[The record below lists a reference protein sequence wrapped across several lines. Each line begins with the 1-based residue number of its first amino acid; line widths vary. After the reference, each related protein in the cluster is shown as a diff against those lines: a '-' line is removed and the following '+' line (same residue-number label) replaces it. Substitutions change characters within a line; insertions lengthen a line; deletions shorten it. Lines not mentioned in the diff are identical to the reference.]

1 MNQTVRNI
9 LAVLA
14 GIISFIVGIMGL
26 HVLTGLIIE
35 MPPFPAGEADTP
47 ENWVA
52 FMQGLSVLQIL
63 TALIS
68 HIGGTFI
75 GAWVAARI
83 SNDGKLIVPLVVAFI
98 AMIGGILNVFQ
109 IPGQPLWFILTDI
122 SFYLP
127 AGLLAG
133 HLAGRKR

>member
-14 GIISFIVGIMGL
+14 GIISFMVGIMGL
-26 HVLTGLIIE
+26 HLLSGLIIE
-35 MPPFPAGEADTP
+35 MPPFPSGEADTP
-47 ENWVA
+47 ENWGT

-63 TALIS
+63 AALVS

-75 GAWVAARI
+75 GAFVGALI
-83 SNDGKLIVPLVVAFI
+83 SRDGKLIVPLVI
-98 AMIGGILNVFQ
+98 AGFAMVGGVMNVFQ
-109 IPGQPLWFILTDI
+109 IPGQPLWFVIMDI
-122 SFYLP
+122 SLYLP

-133 HLAGRKR
+133 HLVRGKR